1 MSSSSP
7 KTWALTHGHT
17 HTDRANKGDEPKH
30 WRKIDEVVSV
40 WLLTL
45 KAMWIRANMLLFSFK
60 HNGWMYFNGNGSR
73 RQHSKPLIFVW
84 QTLCLVTTCFVCA
97 IHASFDGPFFFIVIS
112 VFFSFFA
119 FFDYISMVKQ
129 VHKASILDHPLFKC
143 TSKSNYTKFIW
154 SSLKI
159 G

>member
-17 HTDRANKGDEPKH
+17 HTGRANKGDEPKH

-73 RQHSKPLIFVW
+73 WQHSKPLIFVW

-97 IHASFDGPFFFIVIS
+97 IHASFDGPFFLLLFQFFS
-112 VFFSFFA
+112 VFLPFLIT
-119 FFDYISMVKQ
+119 YPWWNK
-129 VHKASILDHPLFKC
+129 
-143 TSKSNYTKFIW
+143 YTKQAFSTIHY
-154 SSLKI
+154 SSAHRNRIIQNLF
-159 G
+159 GRV